1 MGWAYDASDDL
12 PDLIVAGLVSAISGS
27 GGGRRNWQEAGPE
40 MRGSR
45 ERSRGLPVATA
56 VPVLPAEI
64 DVSNADRV
72 AGELFAAIKPG
83 TRVVIVDMTLTTFWD
98 SSGLRAIAQAHDRAQ
113 AQGAELRLVTASPGV
128 LRVLAVTGL
137 DAVVPVYSRLDDA
150 LAAAPGGPG
159 PGVADGELA

>member
-1 MGWAYDASDDL
+1 M
-12 PDLIVAGLVSAISGS
+12 S
-27 GGGRRNWQEAGPE
+27 GG
-40 MRGSR
+40 R
-45 ERSRGLPVATA
+45 ERSDGLAMATA
-56 VPVLPAEI
+56 VAVLPAEI

-72 AGELFAAIKPG
+72 AGELFATIKPG
-83 TRVVIVDMTLTTFWD
+83 VRVVIVDMTLTTFCD

-113 AQGAELRLVTASPGV
+113 AQDAELRLVTASPGV
-128 LRVLAVTGL
+128 LRVLAVTSL

>member
-1 MGWAYDASDDL
+1 LCHIRVRW
-12 PDLIVAGLVSAISGS
+12 
-27 GGGRRNWQEAGPE
+27 GRRNWQEAGPE
-40 MRGSR
+40 MSGSR
-45 ERSRGLPVATA
+45 ERSHGLAVATA
-56 VPVLPAEI
+56 VAVLPAEI

-83 TRVVIVDMTLTTFWD
+83 VRVAIVAMTLTMFCD

-128 LRVLAVTGL
+128 LRVLGVTGL
-137 DAVVPVYSRLDDA
+137 DTVVPVYSRLDDA

>member
-1 MGWAYDASDDL
+1 L
-12 PDLIVAGLVSAISGS
+12 RGLVCAISGS

-40 MRGSR
+40 MSGSR
-45 ERSRGLPVATA
+45 ERSHGLAVATA
-56 VPVLPAEI
+56 VAVLPAEI
-64 DVSNADRV
+64 DVSNAERV

-83 TRVVIVDMTLTTFWD
+83 VRVVIVDMTLTTFCD

-113 AQGAELRLVTASPGV
+113 AQGAELRLVTGSPRV

-137 DAVVPVYSRLDDA
+137 DTVVPVYSRLDDA